1 VIGLPARRRGVLAI
15 PDHLFA
21 HDELLDLAGDGEG
34 EGVDEADI
42 WRGIFW
48 CEMWPR
54 QKARTSVSSI
64 LFYSGTAFLAW
75 RDNLLVTSLRH

>member
-1 VIGLPARRRGVLAI
+1 MTNFWTLPVTVRGKASTKR
-15 PDHLFA
+15 
-21 HDELLDLAGDGEG
+21 
-34 EGVDEADI
+34 I